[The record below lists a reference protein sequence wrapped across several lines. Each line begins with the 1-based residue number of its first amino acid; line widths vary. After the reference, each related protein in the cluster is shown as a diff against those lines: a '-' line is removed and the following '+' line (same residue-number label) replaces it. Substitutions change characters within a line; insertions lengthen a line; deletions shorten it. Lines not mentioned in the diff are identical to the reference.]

1 MNQILENLWNDYLM
15 EKCAVIDTEEEREL
29 NKTAAELHEKTS
41 ALLNE
46 EQNAALELYIDALL
60 DSESLFV
67 KRAFFKG
74 CEFAVSFILEAGNYK
89 K

>member
-1 MNQILENLWNDYLM
+1 MKELLENLWNDYLM

-29 NKTAAELHEKTS
+29 NKIAAEMHENLNN
-41 ALLNE
+41 LLNK
-46 EQNAALELYIDALL
+46 EQKDALEEYVDAVF
-60 DSESLFV
+60 DGEAVFV
-67 KRAFFKG
+67 KKAFFKG

>member
-1 MNQILENLWNDYLM
+1 MKELLENLWNDYLM

-29 NKTAAELHEKTS
+29 NKTAAELHENLNN
-41 ALLNE
+41 LLNE
-46 EQNAALELYIDALL
+46 EQKNALELYVDALL
-60 DSESLFV
+60 DSESLLV
-67 KRAFFKG
+67 KKAFFKG